1 MNIGPAGPGR
11 NAAVPAPFC
20 SMSRRTKARDTDLRI
35 LAAVALVPV
44 VLLLAGCFP
53 LDRDPKIDASLKRYK
68 GDGFSVGYPKRW
80 VHAVSGQRS
89 VPGSLFEVVDPS
101 AGANGSTGSF
111 DIVTYWGRDQL
122 LDDVVSNFM
131 QVSRAQPDFQLIG
144 QRRLDMGGRTAYQV
158 RKEIEAR
165 SGTSSRRLHTID
177 WFAQL
182 KNGTV
187 VDIRIGFPDDHY
199 DFSIVSSIGR
209 SLSVD

>member
-1 MNIGPAGPGR
+1 MG
-11 NAAVPAPFC
+11 
-20 SMSRRTKARDTDLRI
+20 RRTRGRDADLRT

-44 VLLLAGCFP
+44 MLLLVGCFP
-53 LDRDPKIDASLKRYK
+53 LGGETKLDASLKRYR
-68 GDGFSVGYPKRW
+68 GDGFSVGYPKGW
-80 VHAVSGQRS
+80 VRTATGRRS
-89 VPGSLFEVVDPS
+89 VPGALFEVVAPG
-101 AGANGSTGSF
+101 AGASGSSGSF
-111 DIVTYWGRDQL
+111 DILSYWGRDQL

-144 QRRLDMGGRTAYQV
+144 QRRLDMDGHTAYQV

-165 SGTSSRRLHTID
+165 LGTSSQRRHTID

-187 VDIRIGFPDDHY
+187 VDVRIGFPDDHY
-199 DFSIVSSIGR
+199 DISIVSSIGR